1 MLTVLGFAMVLY
13 YPLEILIKHGE
24 EPDPFM
30 AWAEHA
36 PLQKFAFARASIL
49 CGILLIS
56 TAFLP

>member
-1 MLTVLGFAMVLY
+1 MVLY